1 MRCRSLFIVVIS
13 SVFPICFVVAQ
24 GDASKSSSAQNAA
37 KVDLTSVVRVLLAKD
52 TPGFSIAYDYEFPQR
67 SSVYLKGLGMVPGTG
82 SFRYLTTDTNVE
94 FRDAPGGAILASV
107 PLQETV
113 VVAAKPPLLLTPQNG
128 EFPDSAQ
135 TFMWDSSNPLQER
148 AEAVLNKYF
157 HYAPSTDC
165 REMAYLRTTFTPL
178 ELKNVGPGVRAQL
191 ALLISYPCTPSSG
204 KFPFQIKSLVMEGRS
219 HSDDFRITS
228 DPAIVRS
235 ADGFVESLI
244 AEMKAGE
251 SGKP

>member
-1 MRCRSLFIVVIS
+1 MHCRSFFIVV
-13 SVFPICFVVAQ
+13 VCFLFTIRFAAAQ
-24 GDASKSSSAQNAA
+24 GDTGTSSAAPNTA
-37 KVDLTSVVRVLLAKD
+37 KVDLTSVVKVLLAKD
-52 TPGFSIAYDYEFPQR
+52 APGFSIAYDYNFPQR
-67 SSVYLKGLGMVPGTG
+67 SSVYLKGLGMVPASG

-113 VVAAKPPLLLTPQNG
+113 VVASKPPLLLTPQNG

-135 TFMWDSSNPLQER
+135 TFIWDSSNPLQER

-157 HYAPSTDC
+157 HYTPSTDC

-178 ELKNVGPGVRAQL
+178 DLKDVGPGVKAEV
-191 ALLISYPCTPSSG
+191 ALLISYPCTPSGG
-204 KFPFQIKSLVMEGRS
+204 KYPFQIKSLVMEGRS
-219 HSDDFRITS
+219 HSDDFRVTS
-228 DPAIVRS
+228 DPSIVRS